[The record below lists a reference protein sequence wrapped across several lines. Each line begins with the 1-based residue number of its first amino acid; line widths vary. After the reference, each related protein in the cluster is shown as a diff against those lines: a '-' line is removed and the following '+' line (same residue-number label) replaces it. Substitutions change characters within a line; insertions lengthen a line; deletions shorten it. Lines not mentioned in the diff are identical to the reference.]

1 MIIFTG
7 CDLDWPQYRTVTK
20 EEEDLPLAYVITA
33 FTDARN
39 IELTLATIFRLK

>member
-1 MIIFTG
+1 MLFTE
-7 CDLDWPQYRTVTK
+7 CDLEWPQYRTVTR

-39 IELTLATIFRLK
+39 IELTLSTIFR